1 MIHGRRASS
10 GRGCG
15 AFAEPSDRLEPS
27 TPPHLGGAC
36 HSARLVA
43 VPTNSDIHAHL
54 SPRTLAAVKRDE
66 ARAIWFWHSRLV
78 IAIFPLLLIWAALRI
93 RRTEQRGR
101 AGWAG
106 FAAWTVAGAIFTFS
120 LLTGFS
126 IGLFLLPVVAA
137 MLYLAVRAAPD
148 FRASL
153 GFVAGVGLTLL
164 VLASINNFS
173 IGWLIP
179 GVVFSVIAPTAEQV
193 ARRRHGV
200 G

>member
-1 MIHGRRASS
+1 MGLT
-10 GRGCG
+10 
-15 AFAEPSDRLEPS
+15 PS
-27 TPPHLGGAC
+27 PP
-36 HSARLVA
+36 RTTLVA

-54 SPRTLAAVKRDE
+54 SPRTVAAVKRVE

-106 FAAWTVAGAIFTFS
+106 FAAWTVAGGIFTFS

-153 GFVAGVGLTLL
+153 GFVAGVELTLL

-179 GVVFSVIAPTAEQV
+179 GVVFSVIAVASFTTAEQV
-193 ARRRHGV
+193 ARRRHDLG
-200 G
+200 

>member
-1 MIHGRRASS
+1 M
-10 GRGCG
+10 
-15 AFAEPSDRLEPS
+15 
-27 TPPHLGGAC
+27 
-36 HSARLVA
+36 
-43 VPTNSDIHAHL
+43 
-54 SPRTLAAVKRDE
+54 
-66 ARAIWFWHSRLV
+66 

-93 RRTEQRGR
+93 RRTKQRGR

-179 GVVFSVIAPTAEQV
+179 GVVFSVIALASFTTAEQV
-193 ARRRHGV
+193 ARRRHDLG
-200 G
+200 

>member
-1 MIHGRRASS
+1 LASS
-10 GRGCG
+10 TENGSLSPAARV
-15 AFAEPSDRLEPS
+15 LELTFDAVVAARAAADPVSLVQQTATS
-27 TPPHLGGAC
+27 TPIC
-36 HSARLVA
+36 HREL
-43 VPTNSDIHAHL
+43 L
-54 SPRTLAAVKRDE
+54 PRVKRDE

-78 IAIFPLLLIWAALRI
+78 IAIFPLLLIWAVLRI

-137 MLYLAVRAAPD
+137 MLYLAVRGAPD

-179 GVVFSVIAPTAEQV
+179 GVVFSVIALASFTTPEQV
-193 ARRRHGV
+193 ARRRHDLG
-200 G
+200 